1 MDFQHHRRLPHIY
14 PEGKPLFIT
23 WHLHGSLPHSSYP
36 PPGKLN
42 AGQAFVW
49 IDRHLDA
56 ARSGPL
62 YLKQEPIAQ
71 LVIASIRYNAEQLQ
85 HYELHAFVVMAN
97 HVHLLVLPRVN
108 PSRFLQSVKGY
119 TAREANRLLGRTG
132 QPFWQAESYDHWVRD
147 DRESDRIRAYIENNP
162 VRAGLVA
169 NAEDYPWSS
178 AGRKAE
184 MTLGSAA
191 STGRATDGV
200 GQIGRA
206 SCRERE

>member
-132 QPFWQAESYDHWVRD
+132 QPFWQAETYDHWVRD

-200 GQIGRA
+200 GPEA
-206 SCRERE
+206 SVVG

>member
-1 MDFQHHRRLPHIY
+1 M
-14 PEGKPLFIT
+14 
-23 WHLHGSLPHSSYP
+23 
-36 PPGKLN
+36 
-42 AGQAFVW
+42 
-49 IDRHLDA
+49 
-56 ARSGPL
+56 
-62 YLKQEPIAQ
+62 
-71 LVIASIRYNAEQLQ
+71 IASIRYNAEQLQ

-169 NAEDYPWSS
+169 NSEDYPWSS

-200 GQIGRA
+200 GPEA
-206 SCRERE
+206 SVVG